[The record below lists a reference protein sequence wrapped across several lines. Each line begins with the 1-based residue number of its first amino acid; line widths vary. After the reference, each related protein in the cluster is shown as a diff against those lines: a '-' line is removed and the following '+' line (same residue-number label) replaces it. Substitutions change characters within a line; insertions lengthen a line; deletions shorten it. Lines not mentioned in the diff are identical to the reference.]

1 MPFEPVSLRPAA
13 RPTLSSPI
21 KVIGVGGGGSNAVNT
36 MFERGIAGVDFIV
49 CNTDAQALEA
59 SPVPSK
65 IQLGATLTG
74 GQGAGSQPEVGRNAA
89 IESLDEVIGL
99 LGSGTSMV
107 FVTAGMGGGTG
118 TGAAPV
124 IAKAARDLD
133 ILTVGIVTIPF
144 QFEGRRR
151 TQQAQDGLEAMRK
164 SVDTLLIIRND
175 KLRELYGNLTIRK
188 AFANADEVL
197 CTAAKGIAE
206 VITLTGEIN
215 VDMNDVNTVMRNS
228 GRAIMGSGIATG
240 EGRARLAVSEA
251 LESPLLNDCD
261 ITGASFVL
269 LNITFGNDEVLMDEI
284 MEITDI
290 IQEAAGQSAEVI
302 WGYGIDPSLGDAL
315 CVTVIATGFDG
326 ADLGP
331 WDGPA
336 HVQERRHV
344 LAEPVAVPAP
354 QPLPVAREAAPA
366 PVTTWKPVLTA
377 PEEPF
382 LITREEPVAETP
394 ELSSWNLQSVSLEE
408 LVTPVIEVAETP
420 QEAEV
425 PLHTVV
431 FHLEEEPE
439 AKAEESLEMHLRV
452 SDETWETEEFE
463 LAEASSE
470 ELHLADHPELAST
483 WAVTS
488 PDASPSIP
496 PSPSFSTSPSP
507 STSTPTS
514 LSFSTSTSP
523 PTSPSTPPSLSWKPW
538 EGPRPEATA
547 PRVEPVSPPPPPISR
562 TEVPAEKDDFLS
574 RQLARA
580 QRLQMYTR
588 RFKSPGGI
596 ADLENEPA
604 FKRRNVVLDDVA
616 PSTATQVSRFA
627 LTEET
632 DEHGDRRIE
641 LRSDNPFLHDNVD

>member
-1 MPFEPVSLRPAA
+1 MPFEPVTLRPAA
-13 RPTLSSPI
+13 HPSLPSPI

-49 CNTDAQALEA
+49 CNTDAQALDA

-99 LGSGTSMV
+99 LGTGTSMV

-144 QFEGRRR
+144 QFEGKRR
-151 TQQAQDGLEAMRK
+151 TQQAAEGLEAMRK

-228 GRAIMGSGIATG
+228 GRAIMGSGVAVG

-269 LNITFGNDEVLMDEI
+269 LNITFGHDEVLMDEI

-290 IQEAAGQSAEVI
+290 IQQAAGQSAEVI

-336 HVQERRHV
+336 PATERRHLLNETAV
-344 LAEPVAVPAP
+344 PVAATPRA
-354 QPLPVAREAAPA
+354 VAAAPA
-366 PVTTWKPVLTA
+366 PAPVAATTWKPVLTA

-382 LITREEPVAETP
+382 LITREEPVEDAVEETEATP
-394 ELSSWNLQSVSLEE
+394 ELSHWNLTSVSLE
-408 LVTPVIEVAETP
+408 
-420 QEAEV
+420 
-425 PLHTVV
+425 
-431 FHLEEEPE
+431 
-439 AKAEESLEMHLRV
+439 
-452 SDETWETEEFE
+452 D
-463 LAEASSE
+463 
-470 ELHLADHPELAST
+470 
-483 WAVTS
+483 
-488 PDASPSIP
+488 
-496 PSPSFSTSPSP
+496 
-507 STSTPTS
+507 
-514 LSFSTSTSP
+514 
-523 PTSPSTPPSLSWKPW
+523 
-538 EGPRPEATA
+538 
-547 PRVEPVSPPPPPISR
+547 
-562 TEVPAEKDDFLS
+562 
-574 RQLARA
+574 
-580 QRLQMYTR
+580 
-588 RFKSPGGI
+588 
-596 ADLENEPA
+596 
-604 FKRRNVVLDDVA
+604 
-616 PSTATQVSRFA
+616 
-627 LTEET
+627 
-632 DEHGDRRIE
+632 
-641 LRSDNPFLHDNVD
+641 